1 MTDTSAQNWPKPPN
15 AQPARTFFAS
25 RGWRFA
31 MMVLLTL
38 LMGIP
43 LLMILAVIE
52 DRASY
57 QRRAVNEVS
66 NQWGG
71 PVRLAGPVLVIP
83 VEKEV
88 ITTVR
93 DENGVSRRERSIVR
107 ADPIVLLPDTLDIR
121 SDATSEIRRRGI
133 FEVPVY
139 TTELGILARFDTKR
153 AAETMLP
160 GETILW
166 DRATLSVMMPGTRSF
181 SGKAVL
187 TVDGRALELEPGAT
201 VVAPGPDRA
210 PEQTRSIDLEPGTPL
225 GQSGIQARIGDP
237 RGRGEFRLS
246 MGLNGARELMFA
258 PVGRQTEIS
267 MKSDWP
273 HPSFQGAFLP
283 KTREVGEAGFTA
295 AWSIPHLARDMA
307 QVSRGNWYT
316 NADFGVTFY
325 NPVDFY
331 QKVGRA
337 AKYGIL
343 FIALTFL
350 TVFLI
355 ERFATRPVH
364 PAQFVL
370 IGLAQCVFFL
380 LLLSLSEQIGFAP
393 AYAAATAATIGL
405 IGVYGHSGLGLGRRS
420 FVLTGALVVLY
431 AVFYLILRSAD
442 YALLAGSI
450 LAFIAVALAMLLTQG
465 EDWSGAG
472 TRMQPG

>member
-1 MTDTSAQNWPKPPN
+1 MTDMFAEGRPKEPDPSPTR
-15 AQPARTFFAS
+15 AFFAS

-43 LLMILAVIE
+43 LMMVVAVIE

-88 ITTVR
+88 TTPVR
-93 DENGVSRRERSIVR
+93 DRDGVQRTEKSIVR
-107 ADPIVLLPDTLDIR
+107 ADPIVLLPDALDMR
-121 SDATSEIRRRGI
+121 SDASSEIRRRGI

-139 TTELGILARFDTKR
+139 VTELNMSARFDAKR
-153 AAETMLP
+153 AAEATIP

-166 DRATLSVMMPGTRSF
+166 DRATLSVTMPGTRSF

-187 TVDGRALELEPGAT
+187 TVDGRPMELEPGAA
-201 VVAPGPDRA
+201 VAAPAPARA

-237 RGRGEFRLS
+237 RGLGTFRLS

-258 PVGRQTEIS
+258 PVGRQTEVE
-267 MKSDWP
+267 MTSDWP

-283 KTREVGEAGFTA
+283 KSREISDAGFA
-295 AWSIPHLARDMA
+295 ATWSIPHLARDMA

-350 TVFLI
+350 TVFLV

-380 LLLSLSEQIGFAP
+380 LLLSFSEQIGFTP
-393 AYAAATAATIGL
+393 AYMAASVATIGL
-405 IGVYGHSGLGLGRRS
+405 IGVYGHSGLGLRRRS
-420 FVLTGALVVLY
+420 FVLAGALVVLY

-450 LAFIAVALAMLLTQG
+450 LAFIAVALAMLLTRG

-472 TRMQPG
+472 TRAQAV